1 MVFGLLCTSWTATA
15 RARRA
20 IRSHPPCA
28 ASPSTAAAGKGTA
41 FSHQAEFGT
50 ERAGGGAEPT
60 ADDGD
65 AGASNNAEEGDKPAA
80 VERKDEATLQREREE
95 ELAALEQ
102 RIADAKAKS
111 ANAATAAKDNMGR
124 MRQLTA
130 AITAARAKSEGLQ
143 TAYKLKKKTLEMLP
157 EAAKHI
163 AQLQQICGTSAGKLL
178 SLAAEWE
185 QHRRPIIEAIRQH
198 KESRSLRKVSNDGS
212 SALVASSPVSTVC
225 GPVTDTHHACLL
237 PRRERAC

>member
-1 MVFGLLCTSWTATA
+1 M
-15 RARRA
+15 RRVA
-20 IRSHPPCA
+20 NRTPP
-28 ASPSTAAAGKGTA
+28 SDYPPTAAAGKGTA

-50 ERAGGGAEPT
+50 ERTGGGAE
-60 ADDGD
+60 AGDGD
-65 AGASNNAEEGDKPAA
+65 DDSGESNNAEEGEKPAA

-95 ELAALEQ
+95 ELARLEQ
-102 RIADAKAKS
+102 RIVDAKTKS
-111 ANAATAAKDNMGR
+111 ANAATAAKDIMGR

-130 AITAARAKSEGLQ
+130 AITQARGKSEELQ

-163 AQLQQICGTSAGKLL
+163 AKLQQICGVSAGKLL

-198 KESRSLRKVSNDGS
+198 KESKSLRKV
-212 SALVASSPVSTVC
+212 
-225 GPVTDTHHACLL
+225 
-237 PRRERAC
+237 